1 MNKIRRKQRL
11 IVFILFLCI
20 PVLAAITSKFIFFK
34 LGQKNFIS
42 TMRVENTNTEV
53 KSIGS
58 FTIHSIQ
65 VGSLNDYEK
74 VKLVEKDLDENQIPN
89 YVVQK
94 DGSYKI
100 YSYTFLDGDKIRTLL
115 EGVKGNYNDAF
126 IAKINVPGIN
136 LEYTKQYTYMD
147 YIQKDLHDMLG
158 NMKSESEFWYGYTI
172 NTTKYENY
180 ISIVNERKK
189 IVDSLTKNIG
199 SMDKEKTEKFKEK
212 LKEFTEKCEK
222 NIQNI
227 NSNLGNG
234 NMYSCQKLFLEN
246 LFDYYNFVNSLKTK
260 DQ

>member
-1 MNKIRRKQRL
+1 MNKIRRKQRIIGL
-11 IVFILFLCI
+11 ILFLCI
-20 PVLAAITSKFIFFK
+20 PILAAFTSKFIFSK
-34 LGQKNFIS
+34 LNQNNSIS
-42 TMRVENTNTEV
+42 TIKVENRNT
-53 KSIGS
+53 SIKNISS
-58 FTIHSIQ
+58 FTIYSIQ

-115 EGVKGNYNDAF
+115 DGVKENYNDAF

-136 LEYTKQYTYMD
+136 FEYTKQYTYMD
-147 YIQKDLHDMLG
+147 NVQKDLHDMLA
-158 NMKSESEFWYGYTI
+158 NMKSESEFWYGYTM
-172 NTTKYENY
+172 NTTKYESY

-189 IVDSLTKNIG
+189 IIDSLTKNINN
-199 SMDKEKTEKFKEK
+199 MDKEKTEHFKEK
-212 LKEFTEKCEK
+212 LQALTEKCQK

-234 NMYSCQKLFLEN
+234 NLYSCEKLFLEN
-246 LFDYYNFVNSLKTK
+246 IFNYYNFVNSLK
-260 DQ
+260 QN